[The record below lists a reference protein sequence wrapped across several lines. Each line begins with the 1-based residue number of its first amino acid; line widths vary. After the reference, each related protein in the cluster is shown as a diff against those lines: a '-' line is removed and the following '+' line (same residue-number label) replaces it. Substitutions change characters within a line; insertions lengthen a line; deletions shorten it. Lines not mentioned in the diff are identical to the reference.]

1 MQDVNLPEPLQSM
14 GNPHCAAVKTNN
26 SAHASS
32 INNFWSL
39 KGSCVKDGTVFTHF
53 NAKKSN
59 LVADSCNNSR
69 DENGSN
75 GGVFDCFGIR
85 SLGGELFL
93 GSSVLV
99 TSTISSSLE
108 NFD

>member
-1 MQDVNLPEPLQSM
+1 M
-14 GNPHCAAVKTNN
+14 GKPHCAAVRTNS

-53 NAKKSN
+53 SAKN
-59 LVADSCNNSR
+59 NNFVADSCKSSR
-69 DENGSN
+69 DGNN
-75 GGVFDCFGIR
+75 GGVVECLADDIT
-85 SLGGELFL
+85 LGEMLR

-99 TSTISSSLE
+99 TSTISSSPDE
-108 NFD
+108 DFD